1 MLIPTPE
8 MILLIEHTMAGELEY
23 VPEPFRL
30 DPPAVEAGVVEVERR
45 VVVVVPKHLVEPMY
59 VTLGVALTCAALS
72 AAKGG

>member
-45 VVVVVPKHLVEPMY
+45 VVVVVLN
-59 VTLGVALTCAALS
+59 G
-72 AAKGG
+72 